1 MRRKDLFSL
10 LLAAFFLV
18 SVSGCQEKPTEGAE
32 YARSLGWYDEMI
44 EGFQITTKEQVDA
57 LQPGVAFPNVS
68 VYKNGVTVTVLQTVA
83 NQNTLYFLVEAVIDP
98 DVLLTASDPLA
109 RYTAGVHKAGEN
121 PIIGEL
127 MSLRLEYPHDH
138 TFRKD
143 QRRYRSIH
151 LIRDYSDYPAP
162 YTYEFSLE
170 PGTLVSLWC
179 DSVSAGGQHPN
190 SSAEIGAVHAR
201 LTWAPYWG
209 DIPLLDSLDDYEV
222 GWTP

>member
-44 EGFQITTKEQVDA
+44 EGYQITTKEQVDA

-68 VYKNGVTVTVLQTVA
+68 AYRNGVTTTVVQTIA
-83 NQNTLYFLVEAVIDP
+83 NQNTLYFLVETVIDP
-98 DVLLTASDPLA
+98 DVLLTGDDPTA
-109 RYTAGVHKAGEN
+109 RYWADAHKAGEN
-121 PIIGEL
+121 PEVNMMTRVYTQDRYSREAQRCYRAIY
-127 MSLRLEYPHDH
+127 M
-138 TFRKD
+138 FRD
-143 QRRYRSIH
+143 ASH
-151 LIRDYSDYPAP
+151 YPAP
-162 YTYEFSLE
+162 YTYVFSLE
-170 PGTLVSLWC
+170 PDTVVSLWC
-179 DSVSAGGQHPN
+179 DTVSTGGQHPN
-190 SSAEIGAVHAR
+190 SSGGFGEICTR

-209 DIPLLDSLDDYEV
+209 DIPLLDSLRDYEV